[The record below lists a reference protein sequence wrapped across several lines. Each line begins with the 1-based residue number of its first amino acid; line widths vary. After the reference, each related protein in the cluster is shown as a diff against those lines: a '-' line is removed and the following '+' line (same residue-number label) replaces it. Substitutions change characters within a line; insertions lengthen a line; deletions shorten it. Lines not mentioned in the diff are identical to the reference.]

1 MPSLVLF
8 IAASTAAV
16 LCLAAALAHVVWQDR
31 VRRQR
36 HASERAAWQDLV
48 RLTRLTAGELRGLA
62 LSLLGHGQ
70 IAAEPQRA
78 FLLSAEAALLDL
90 TDALVRQTDD
100 PGKPMVLQPEQVV
113 LAPVVDFVVGRVA
126 RQLGPGRRNWRL
138 NSGLAQ
144 LELLAD
150 RRALHQILLRVL
162 SSAALATGEGDCIE
176 IAAEAAEGGW
186 LVVVQ
191 DEGAGMPIA
200 KLQGQGR
207 DTRGLGVGLSL
218 AHGLMQ
224 AHGGTLTIDSTV
236 GVGSRARLFFPA
248 TQEVELRSVQ
258 RYHG

>member
-1 MPSLVLF
+1 MPSLVPLTL
-8 IAASTAAV
+8 ASTAAT
-16 LCLAAALAHVVWQDR
+16 LCLAAALAHLLWQDR
-31 VRRQR
+31 ARRQR
-36 HASERAAWQDLV
+36 HATERAAWQELV

-70 IAAEPQRA
+70 IATEPQRA

-90 TDALVRQTDD
+90 TDALVRQADD
-100 PGKPMVLQPEQVV
+100 PGKPIVLRAEPVV

-138 NSGLAQ
+138 APGLAQ
-144 LELLAD
+144 LELRAD

-186 LVVVQ
+186 LVVIQ
-191 DEGAGMPIA
+191 DEGVGMPIA
-200 KLQGQGR
+200 KVVGEGK

-218 AHGLMQ
+218 AHCLMQ
-224 AHGGTLTIDSTV
+224 AHGGTLTIDSTL
-236 GVGSRARLFFPA
+236 GVGSRARMFFPA
-248 TQEVELRSVQ
+248 QQGE
-258 RYHG
+258 